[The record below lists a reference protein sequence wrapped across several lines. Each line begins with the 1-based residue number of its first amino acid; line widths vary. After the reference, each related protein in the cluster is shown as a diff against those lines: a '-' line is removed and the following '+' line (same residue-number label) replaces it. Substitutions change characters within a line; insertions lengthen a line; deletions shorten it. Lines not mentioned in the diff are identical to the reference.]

1 MGRLFQ
7 DKINLQ
13 PTVVHRGEAH
23 LALCHQAVEHGGHQV
38 VEHGGHQVEEHGGQ
52 PNPHLVARLVLPRT
66 LSGLEDHRHSSCHH
80 HPWVAA
86 HLVVA

>member
-13 PTVVHRGEAH
+13 PTVVRRGEAH

-38 VEHGGHQVEEHGGQ
+38 EEHGGQ
-52 PNPHLVARLVLPRT
+52 PNPHLEARLVLPRT
-66 LSGLEDHRHSSCHH
+66 LSGLEGHRHSSCHH

>member
-7 DKINLQ
+7 GKINPQ

-23 LALCHQAVEHGGHQV
+23 LALCHQAEDHGGHQA
-38 VEHGGHQVEEHGGQ
+38 EDHEDQ
-52 PNPHLVARLVLPRT
+52 PNPHLAAHLVLPQT
-66 LSGLEDHRHSSCHH
+66 LSGLEGRRHSSCHH
-80 HPWVAA
+80 HLWVTP